1 MDQQGGREG
10 DKCDPI
16 CGVGSGSGGGG
27 GLTGDPGRAE
37 PVGKMTG
44 HGIDFV
50 SGIDRADPLNLCV
63 EWAALVLQPTHP
75 RLRWRSGFGI
85 ETIWSEEFHD
95 VQIAISC
102 KHGHLDKEEQEY
114 VNRKSEKLL
123 TYFERVTAIQVT
135 FSFDDHRVRVEI
147 LVDAEHKHNFVAFDE
162 GESAIPSFD
171 LALHKMEQQIK
182 KYKEKIQDH
191 RRDRPLNEL
200 VGE

>member
-1 MDQQGGREG
+1 MN
-10 DKCDPI
+10 
-16 CGVGSGSGGGG
+16 
-27 GLTGDPGRAE
+27 AE
-37 PVGKMTG
+37 
-44 HGIDFV
+44 
-50 SGIDRADPLNLCV
+50 S
-63 EWAALVLQPTHP
+63 
-75 RLRWRSGFGI
+75 LR
-85 ETIWSEEFHD
+85 TEELPE
-95 VQIAISC
+95 VQIAVSC
-102 KHGHLDKEEQEY
+102 KHGHLDKEEQAY